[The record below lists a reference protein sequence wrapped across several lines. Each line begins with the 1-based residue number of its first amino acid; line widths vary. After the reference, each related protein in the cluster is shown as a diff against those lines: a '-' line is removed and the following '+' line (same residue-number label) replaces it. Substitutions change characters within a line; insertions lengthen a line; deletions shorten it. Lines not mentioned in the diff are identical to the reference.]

1 MFDIGFW
8 ELVFIGVIALLVV
21 GPERLPGMARYVGLW
36 VGRFRRYVSHV
47 KDDIEREIHAEE
59 LREMMKES
67 SRIESLD
74 QDLKETRDILES
86 VQHDIEEADA
96 SLSRDSAPQDDQP
109 ESAVDAAASG
119 VGKRIT
125 DRNAPARSDG
135 DEFDEPAQDGES
147 EKDERRSG

>member
-8 ELVFIGVIALLVV
+8 ELALIGVIALLVV
-21 GPERLPGMARYVGLW
+21 GPERLPGMARNVGFW

-47 KDDIEREIHAEE
+47 KDDIEREIRAEE

-74 QDLKETRDILES
+74 QDLKETRDTLES
-86 VQHDIEEADA
+86 IQHDIEEADA
-96 SLSRDSAPQDDQP
+96 SLSQDSAPQDNEP
-109 ESAVDAAASG
+109 ESAVDAAASV

-125 DRNAPARSDG
+125 EQHAPARNDG
-135 DEFDEPAQDGES
+135 DKSDEPAQHGES
-147 EKDERRSG
+147 EEDERKSG